1 MNRPQGMTL
10 MEVVVYCALLSLF
23 SVMMFLTLPT
33 RQNQATLALQE
44 AAQEAAVALR
54 KISQELANS
63 SRSHVVTN
71 KDPQSLVFLSAVPSD
86 DREFAYFSDGAIA
99 WTGWVAYLA
108 QDGKLVR
115 HWSPYSAPLAASKVG
130 LPPSFQTRGGQAIVK
145 SLSSISAA
153 ESAPKVWSVSLTVAA
168 DGSQIEMRT
177 AVEVRN
183 P

>member
-1 MNRPQGMTL
+1 MTL

-23 SVMMFLTLPT
+23 SIMMFLTLPT
-33 RQNQATLALQE
+33 RSSQATLALQE

-63 SRSHVVTN
+63 SRSHVSSSKEPPWLTF
-71 KDPQSLVFLSAVPSD
+71 PSAVPKD
-86 DREFAYFSDGAIA
+86 DREFAYFSDGGIA

-108 QDGKLVR
+108 QDGKLMR
-115 HWSPYSAPLAASKVG
+115 HWSPYSAPTASSKLG
-130 LPPSFQTRGGQAIVK
+130 LPPSFGNTKGGQPIVK
-145 SLSSISAA
+145 ALSSISAH
-153 ESAPKVWSVSLTVAA
+153 ESAPKVWTIALTVAA
-168 DGSQIEMRT
+168 DGSEIEMRT